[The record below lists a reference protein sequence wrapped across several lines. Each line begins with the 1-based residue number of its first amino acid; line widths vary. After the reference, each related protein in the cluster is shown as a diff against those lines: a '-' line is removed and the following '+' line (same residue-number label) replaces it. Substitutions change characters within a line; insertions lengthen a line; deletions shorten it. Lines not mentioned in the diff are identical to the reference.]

1 MLGRRP
7 RLRSP
12 CAVAFFASLAIF
24 AASMIVSWLL
34 RPKGTDAGARPVGA
48 TDLGIPR
55 ANEGAVIPRAFGTV
69 RLRSPIV
76 VRVGDYY
83 TEPLIVDGNTVG
95 FDYFLS
101 MRLVLCQ
108 GNAAMADTSG
118 GASLVA
124 LFVGDRRCGDVRPGS
139 DIGVDSEHDA
149 CVPYYV
155 LDSKLFD
162 DYPDT
167 DGDLDPA
174 RDVLGVAFLY
184 RGRWDQVIHSRDFTS
199 TENWGLVHNRNGK
212 VVLSLTGTA
221 LMNRALAGDHEAGA
235 GWRIGMTGQLPPY
248 SIALHMPCIVPGYAT
263 ETGPISTSAGTSDAN
278 PAAVAYALLVDDW
291 GGAGQFA
298 ARVDA
303 ANFAEVGGVLA
314 AEEHGI
320 SLKIEQTTKARD
332 AIETVLKQID
342 GVMFVDPATGL
353 VRLKLIRAD
362 YVFGSLFVVDD
373 SVIVGSPTLQQTM
386 LTETV
391 NSVLVSF
398 IDAAKNWND
407 GTEPAIDA
415 ANMNAQGRRN
425 HQDWSFPGCSNREL
439 AQKLAT
445 RTLNVLSQPIMRLR
459 FAATRAAGVLR
470 VGDAFRLTYAWEGG
484 AASVDAVFR
493 VMDIDYGTL
502 EDDTIH
508 IDAVQDRFTP
518 ATVIFSPPDVVDEET
533 MWPRPISLRE
543 VMEMPRWVAQK
554 RYEAGLLANVDAQH
568 GMYFAAPAA
577 PDSGYRV
584 DLDGAGELSTR
595 PFPGTFTLGADY
607 ARSAG
612 PYDTTGIT
620 IENVRGWMPAAATAT
635 QIATEGRNLIAVGG
649 EIMAFESATFV
660 SGTTWT
666 LDNVWRGVLDTVP
679 ADHLDGDPG
688 YSWPLPVGN
697 VPMGSS
703 VLVHGVEYEAV
714 TRGVAQSGTT
724 PASESPAD
732 TFTARSRVRR
742 PYPVDSL
749 LVLGSQA
756 PATLKDD
763 GVTLAYARRDR
774 LELAIARPDAA
785 DETPEAGTTYN
796 AVAIKG
802 GTATTLAT
810 GITSGSTVYPLGAA
824 GHGLLEVGVDS
835 ALVVALPDGSTP
847 TLGAWQVPTIEV
859 DAPASRNL
867 VVNGLFSNGTSN
879 WTVTVGSASA
889 GSGSGSLGGGGTMVT
904 PAGSVATL
912 TLHQDVPIQ
921 GYPPADLRAWLEF
934 AAGPTTGDANDTIA
948 AVLTSRDS
956 GGSVLQTQTLAA
968 VHPAAW
974 DRYELEIANLHA
986 DTATIRVQLTM
997 ATATSGDGGDTHA
1010 DIGVTEVRLHV
1021 GDFTGQLLSN
1031 PEFASG
1037 VTSWTESVGTW
1048 QVLTAT
1054 LYGSAQYVRPNDGAS
1069 AQLRQVITPAAGFER
1084 NATVV
1089 ARFGRMN
1096 DGADDTGTVTIQALD
1111 GGGAVLASATTGAEA
1126 LATLNVWAR
1135 RYLALVLPDGT
1146 ATIRVQL
1153 DAARVT
1159 GTPLNACFG
1168 DFNLRIHKALDPIV
1182 DIDHR
1187 LLSPP
1192 TQRIPRDRHEW
1203 FAAFPAVAAP
1213 NVAMLDGQE
1222 VGRLGVEPVVETVGA
1237 AYTGG
1242 SFICDEGRRDG
1253 RLRSPCYDLAGG
1265 TVRAAAFGQ
1274 FMNFATAETWCV
1286 GVAYKSDGVW
1296 SGSDAGLVGR
1306 HDGTTGWELGLDS
1319 DGTATARLTGASG
1332 SAAVSG
1338 EALLEPGQ
1346 VVMRM
1351 AFIHHEPGTLS
1362 VIDQGGVSSGGAGAV
1377 GQIRTTTPTRATIG
1391 VTASYNSFAGQISR
1405 VWAWRGS
1412 STPTT
1417 AEIASLFTYADNA
1430 TGITDP
1436 FPRVGTI
1443 ATICG
1448 SDADGPLL
1456 RSWPIG
1462 VAPYATREELS
1473 GEALISVPEVTN
1485 RAVTDFAAWTTV
1497 GSAVVATVV
1506 DPFAGMRSARSIESA
1521 SGDGIRSPA
1530 MALGGAATLYAKI
1543 CYVAPDGAATV
1554 VLEDTSGA
1562 TVASQSLA
1570 QTAVPLV
1577 SEFTMAWSGATSG
1590 VGRLRITSANAART
1604 LTVSPVHYLGAVN
1617 PGPGVFPFGAAG
1629 AACPSITIAPTTLYN
1644 AEGELLVEADLNNVA
1659 DGIVARAW
1667 NTSSSND
1674 ERRISLV
1681 GGSVSSSHGTGAGSL
1696 DTATVSGGYDV
1707 AALLTA
1713 RLRWARTGLR
1723 DGVASEYSVARVE
1736 QGGSIYLESGR
1747 AATWTP
1753 STTEVTRLD
1762 LGHDD
1767 GADAAP
1773 IAFGRVRVRAR
1784 EPRL

>member
-1 MLGRRP
+1 M
-7 RLRSP
+7 
-12 CAVAFFASLAIF
+12 AFFASLAIF

-108 GNAAMADTSG
+108 GNSAMADTSG

-124 LFVGDRRCGDVRPGS
+124 LFVGDRRCDDLRVAS
-139 DIGVDSEHDA
+139 IAAEHDA
-149 CVPYYV
+149 CVPYDV

-167 DGDLDPA
+167 DGDFEPG
-174 RDVLGVAFLY
+174 RHVLGVAFLY

-199 TENWGLVHNRNGK
+199 TEDWDLVHNRNGK
-212 VVLSLTGTA
+212 VVLSLTGAA

-248 SIALHMPCIVPGYAT
+248 SVALHMPCVVPGYAT

-303 ANFAEVGGVLA
+303 ANFAEVGEVLA

-353 VRLKLIRAD
+353 VRIKLIRAD
-362 YVFGSLFVVDD
+362 YVFASLFVVDD

-391 NSVLVSF
+391 NSVLVTF

-425 HQDWSFPGCSNREL
+425 HQDWRFPGCSNREL

-484 AASVDAVFR
+484 AASVDAAFR

-518 ATVIFSPPDVVDEET
+518 ATVILPPPDVVDEET

-543 VMEMPRWVAQK
+543 VTEMPRWVQQK
-554 RYEAGLLANVDAQH
+554 QHEAGLLANVDAQR
-568 GMYFAAPAA
+568 GLYLAAVAA

-584 DLDGAGELSTR
+584 DLDGGGELSTR
-595 PFPGTFTLGADY
+595 PFPGAFTLGADY
-607 ARSAG
+607 ARSVG

-620 IENVRGWMPAAATAT
+620 IENVRGWTPAAATAT
-635 QIATEGRNLIAVGG
+635 EIATEGRNLIMVGG
-649 EIMAFESATFV
+649 ELMAFESASFV

-666 LDNVWRGVLDTVP
+666 LDNIWRGVLDTVP
-679 ADHLDGDPG
+679 ADHLDGALG
-688 YSWPLPVGN
+688 YALPVAAGN
-697 VPMGSS
+697 MPMGSS

-714 TRGVAQSGTT
+714 TRGVAQNGTT
-724 PASESPAD
+724 PAGESPAD
-732 TFTARSRVRR
+732 TITARSRARL

-749 LVLGSQA
+749 LVLGSQT
-756 PATLKDD
+756 PATLTDD
-763 GVTLAYARRDR
+763 GVSMTYARRDR
-774 LELAIARPDAA
+774 LELAITRPDAA
-785 DETPEAGTTYN
+785 DEAPEAGATYN
-796 AVAIKG
+796 AVAIKDG
-802 GTATTLAT
+802 VTTVLAT
-810 GITSGSTVYPLGAA
+810 GITSGPAFFPTYYPLGAA
-824 GHGLLEVGVDS
+824 GHGVLEVGVDS
-835 ALVVALPDGSTP
+835 ALAVALPDGSTP
-847 TLGAWQVPTIEV
+847 TLGAWQVPTISV
-859 DAPASRNL
+859 NAPASRNL
-867 VVNGLFSNGTSN
+867 IVNGMFDNASNN
-879 WTVTVGSASA
+879 WTVTVGAVSA
-889 GSGSGSLGGGGTMVT
+889 GMGGTESLGGGGTRAAPT
-904 PAGSVATL
+904 AGSATL
-912 TLHQDVPIQ
+912 TMHQDVPIQ

-948 AVLTSRDS
+948 AVITSRDS

-968 VHPAAW
+968 VHPTAW

-1010 DIGVTEVRLHV
+1010 DIGVTEVRMHV
-1021 GDFTGQLLSN
+1021 GDFTDQLLSN
-1031 PEFASG
+1031 PEFGSG
-1037 VTSWTESVGTW
+1037 LTDWDESVGTW

-1069 AQLRQVITPAAGFER
+1069 AQLRQVITPAAGWER

-1089 ARFGRMN
+1089 LRFGRMN

-1126 LATLNVWAR
+1126 LATLNVWVR
-1135 RYLALVLPDGT
+1135 RCLALVLPDGT
-1146 ATIRVQL
+1146 VTVRLQL

-1159 GTPLNACFG
+1159 GTSLNACFG
-1168 DFNLRIHKALDPIV
+1168 DFNCRIHKALDSSV

-1192 TQRIPRDRHEW
+1192 TQRLPRDRHEW
-1203 FAAFPAVAAP
+1203 FAAFPSVACP
-1213 NVAMLDGQE
+1213 NVAMFDGE
-1222 VGRLGVEPVVETVGA
+1222 EIGRLGVEPVVETVGA

-1265 TVRAAAFGQ
+1265 TARVAAFGQ
-1274 FMNFATAETWCV
+1274 FMNFSSTETWCV
-1286 GVAYKSDGVW
+1286 GVAYKSDAWQG
-1296 SGSDAGLVGR
+1296 GEAGLIGR
-1306 HDGTTGWELGLDS
+1306 HDGATGWELGLDS

-1346 VVMRM
+1346 GVLRM
-1351 AFIHHEPGTLS
+1351 AFIHHEPGTLT
-1362 VIDQGGVSSGGAGAV
+1362 VIDQSGATSGGAGAV

-1391 VTASYNSFAGQISR
+1391 TTASYNEFSGQIAR

-1412 STPTT
+1412 GTPTT
-1417 AEIASLFTYADNA
+1417 AEIASLFTYATNA
-1430 TGITDP
+1430 TGIADP
-1436 FPRVGTI
+1436 YPRAGAI

-1456 RSWPIG
+1456 RGWPVG

-1473 GEALISVPEVTN
+1473 GEALISVPAVTN
-1485 RAVTDFAAWTTV
+1485 LAVTDFASWSTV
-1497 GSAVVATVV
+1497 GSAVVATVA
-1506 DPFAGMRSARSIESA
+1506 DPFSGMRSARSIESA

-1554 VLEDTSGA
+1554 VLEDNSGA

-1604 LTVSPVHYLGAVN
+1604 LTVSSVHYLGAAN

-1629 AACPSITIAPTTLYN
+1629 AACPSITIAPSTLYN

-1667 NTSSSND
+1667 NASNSND
-1674 ERRISLV
+1674 ERRIELV

-1696 DTATVSGGYDV
+1696 DTATVSGGYDM

-1736 QGGSIYLESGR
+1736 QGGSVYLESGR

-1767 GADAAP
+1767 GADAVP